1 MKKHLLKICYKT
13 NNISN
18 VFAKAMFSLIAELK
32 KMQRFRSILRWTGSG
47 SIQSWTG
54 SGSFPSWTGSV
65 SFLRWT
71 GSGSFPS
78 WTRSGSFLRWTGS
91 GSDLGHQ
98 DQDLTLLVKWYLYNV
113 LFIFFSGYFE
123 TFLISASL
131 FAFML
136 IL

>member
-1 MKKHLLKICYKT
+1 
-13 NNISN
+13 
-18 VFAKAMFSLIAELK
+18 MFSLIAEL
-32 KMQRFRSILRWTGSG
+32 KMQRFRSILRCTGSR

-54 SGSFPSWTGSV
+54 SGTFPSWTGSV

-98 DQDLTLLVKWYLYNV
+98 YQDLTLLVKWYLYNV
-113 LFIFFSGYFE
+113 LPIFFSEYFE
-123 TFLISASL
+123 INAVGLKYNVIFVFEHHRDNNTRVAK
-131 FAFML
+131 
-136 IL
+136 